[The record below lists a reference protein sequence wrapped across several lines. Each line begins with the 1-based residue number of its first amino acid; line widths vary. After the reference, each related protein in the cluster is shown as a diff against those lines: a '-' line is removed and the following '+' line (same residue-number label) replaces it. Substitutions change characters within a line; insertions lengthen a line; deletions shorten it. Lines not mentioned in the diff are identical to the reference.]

1 MWEAEEVEVWL
12 LRQKESEC
20 GICPSPL
27 GKVSAKPDLINLTET
42 LIVHM
47 TLSP

>member
-20 GICPSPL
+20 GIWAVPL
-27 GKVSAKPDLINLTET
+27 GNVSVNPDLISLSGT
-42 LIVHM
+42 LIVQM